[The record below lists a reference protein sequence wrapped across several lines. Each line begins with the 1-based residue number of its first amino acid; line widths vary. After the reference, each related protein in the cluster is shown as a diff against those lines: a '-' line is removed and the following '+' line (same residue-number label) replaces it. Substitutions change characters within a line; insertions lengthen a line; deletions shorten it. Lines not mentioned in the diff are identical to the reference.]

1 MAASGYCPGLSESSL
16 CVTSLPS
23 AAPDRSGPAL
33 PGVARALGAPVA
45 AAQFT
50 LTTYFIGLA
59 AGQLLWGPLS
69 DRFGRKPVLLAGLL
83 TMLAASL
90 VGMFAQSVGTLA
102 AVRLAQGL
110 GMSSGS

>member
-1 MAASGYCPGLSESSL
+1 LNNKE
-16 CVTSLPS
+16 TSLRLTILLGVLIALP
-23 AAPDRSGPAL
+23 AVGTDLYVPAL
-33 PGVARALGAPVA
+33 PEVARALGAPVA

-102 AVRLAQGL
+102 AVRLAI
-110 GMSSGS
+110 